1 MVKGFLAVI
10 LMFCS
15 VQDVRAATAEPVF
28 TDTDWMAIPEP
39 GDIGIEEVKCLLTGS
54 IQRGGHEWM
63 AVTTWHSEELTAVTA
78 DGQFKINQFV
88 TEKWFRHVPF
98 DVDSKG
104 RLRYEISLVSLT
116 HQMQQEGGAVA
127 LSARL
132 PIVTQLTAAEL
143 SNPIV
148 CAVRSSLTFE
158 DEVQLSR
165 NNPEKYKHT
174 VALDRVRKLSIFATD
189 QQRDKVE
196 AMIQHRVEAMHQRPD
211 DSVLEL
217 NAFVN

>member
-116 HQMQQEGGAVA
+116 RQMQQ
-127 LSARL
+127 
-132 PIVTQLTAAEL
+132 
-143 SNPIV
+143 
-148 CAVRSSLTFE
+148 
-158 DEVQLSR
+158 
-165 NNPEKYKHT
+165 
-174 VALDRVRKLSIFATD
+174 
-189 QQRDKVE
+189 
-196 AMIQHRVEAMHQRPD
+196 
-211 DSVLEL
+211 
-217 NAFVN
+217 